1 MVRLLRFQWRPN
13 RECGTAD
20 LDDDPVEANSVRPEV
35 HLVIEGGSEENLEI
49 EDSAFTGQKKFRTRE
64 KEKMKRFLASLFT
77 AIVYFLCS
85 PASAQSKPPLRLL
98 QTILCRT
105 SKRVISTILLSI
117 SQASAVS
124 NGRSQ

>member
-49 EDSAFTGQKKFRTRE
+49 EDSAFTGQKK
-64 KEKMKRFLASLFT
+64 
-77 AIVYFLCS
+77 
-85 PASAQSKPPLRLL
+85 
-98 QTILCRT
+98 
-105 SKRVISTILLSI
+105 ISH
-117 SQASAVS
+117 
-124 NGRSQ
+124 